1 MLGCGEEG
9 EKFNLS
15 PYWSVS
21 WHGFFFHNSLLMNIN
36 EKSIARCSL
45 VGIFNKVL
53 ERSDLRMTYL
63 LTDKYRILK

>member
-1 MLGCGEEG
+1 MGRKGR
-9 EKFNLS
+9 NLTY
-15 PYWSVS
+15 PLTGQWI
-21 WHGFFFHNSLLMNIN
+21 FKNNSSLMNIN

-63 LTDKYRILK
+63 LTDKYIMLK